1 MKTPLL
7 LLGLLL
13 AGTGLRAADRLPNIV
28 LIFTDDQGYG
38 DVGVFGVLG
47 VVGTTATA
55 TATAAV
61 AAAACVGDDV
71 ASVSFIVRSLLSVMV
86 WPRCSPSPPSPRFS
100 ELDERF
106 IRSLDLLKTFY
117 LEN

>member
-1 MKTPLL
+1 MFSIACNSLRRSL
-7 LLGLLL
+7 ELFFINGSFILGSSF
-13 AGTGLRAADRLPNIV
+13 GIV
-28 LIFTDDQGYG
+28 ITDGVVG
-38 DVGVFGVLG
+38 DVGVFGVFG

-86 WPRCSPSPPSPRFS
+86 WPRCSSSPPSPRLS
-100 ELDERF
+100 ELDDRF
-106 IRSLDLLKTFY
+106 IRSLDLLKRFI
-117 LEN
+117 